1 MLDLLSV
8 VTGLGD
14 GGSGERDGVDEEGGW
29 YAGVGEGGRYGGGV
43 SKNPEED
50 IEPFLDEERERE
62 KRLGAAL
69 CLDLK
74 LKFWILIDLY
84 T

>member
-1 MLDLLSV
+1 M
-8 VTGLGD
+8 
-14 GGSGERDGVDEEGGW
+14 
-29 YAGVGEGGRYGGGV
+29 

-74 LKFWILIDLY
+74 LI
-84 T
+84 

>member
-1 MLDLLSV
+1 M
-8 VTGLGD
+8 
-14 GGSGERDGVDEEGGW
+14 
-29 YAGVGEGGRYGGGV
+29 